1 MFFVH
6 SHQWAA
12 EALTSVASRG
22 TLISGQP
29 RQVPVTMAQEVVRL
43 VPVANVQTLE
53 KVLCHL
59 KMAFPTILHRKQ
71 NLSQGKTSIT

>member
-12 EALTSVASRG
+12 ETLASVASRG

-53 KVLCHL
+53 KV
-59 KMAFPTILHRKQ
+59 RE
-71 NLSQGKTSIT
+71 SWRRRR